1 MQKHFK
7 SLTVF
12 EHGKYQLTHVLSA
25 LATLNIVC
33 FVLFVFKTILSY
45 WLQYEVGLLHETI
58 INVEEFKAQIFV

>member
-45 WLQYEVGLLHETI
+45 WL
-58 INVEEFKAQIFV
+58 